1 MTRLSLHP
9 KRWPSL
15 LVALVSLVG
24 VVIVSGII
32 ASVGIRIAGSVPAF
46 QSVWREAGW
55 WLFMWRVVLY
65 AAIAF
70 VWWRYRKPRVVK
82 HLGDAP
88 GATDRLR
95 RLERAAILLVLLFE
109 VLNLPR
115 WLGGDA

>member
-9 KRWPSL
+9 KRWSSL
-15 LVALVSLVG
+15 LVALVALVG
-24 VVIVSGII
+24 MVIISGVI

-46 QSVWREAGW
+46 QSAWREAGW
-55 WLFMWRVVLY
+55 WLFMWRVALY

-82 HLGDAP
+82 RLGDAP